1 MSLIPKI
8 IHYCWFGKGEK
19 TEEIIECINSWKI
32 NLPEYEIIEW
42 NESNF
47 PIEESNDY
55 VKEAYKARKW
65 AFVSDYVRLYAL
77 YHDGGVYFDTDVI
90 LFKRFDEL
98 LKQELVLS
106 FESKDYIATSFMA
119 AKPKNA
125 IIKEFLDEYEGI
137 HFVNEMGTLRT
148 NVTNVMV
155 LTNLLCKHGL
165 VKNGK
170 EQMVQGTLVLKQS
183 TFSPN
188 DLINICGKYRKR
200 CYAYHFAGASWKDH
214 KKGNGFKSRLRRY
227 LIGIARNT
235 IGTDNLQ
242 KISIKIKN
250 RCV

>member
-1 MSLIPKI
+1 MSSIPKI

-19 TEEIIECINSWKI
+19 TEEIIECINSWKKK
-32 NLPEYEIIEW
+32 LPEYEVIEW

-77 YHDGGVYFDTDVI
+77 YHEGGVYFDTDVI
-90 LFKRFDEL
+90 LFKRFDEFME
-98 LKQELVLS
+98 QEVVFS

-125 IIKEFLDEYEGI
+125 IIKEFMNEYENI
-137 HFVNEMGTLRT
+137 RFIDEKGTLRT
-148 NVTNVMV
+148 DVTNVMI
-155 LTNLLCKHGL
+155 LTKILCKHGL
-165 VKNGK
+165 VINGK
-170 EQMVQGTLVLKQS
+170 EQMVQGALVLRQN

-188 DLINICGKYRKR
+188 DLINVLGKYRKR
-200 CYAYHFAGASWKDH
+200 CYAYHFAGASWKEC
-214 KKGNGFKSRLRRY
+214 KKSKGFMSRLRRY

-242 KISIKIKN
+242 KLGRKIKK
-250 RCV
+250 